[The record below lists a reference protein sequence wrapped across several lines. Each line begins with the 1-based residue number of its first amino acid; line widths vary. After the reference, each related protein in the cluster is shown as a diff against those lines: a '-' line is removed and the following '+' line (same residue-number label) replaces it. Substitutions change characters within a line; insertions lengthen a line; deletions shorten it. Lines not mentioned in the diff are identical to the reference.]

1 MTRTYLLPV
10 SLIAF
15 FALLLTGCG
24 GPNLLELAT
33 NPLDYGLCWLVV
45 LILDVIAIV
54 DLLGQ
59 NRTSSSKL
67 IWILVIIFLPVLG
80 LILYYLIA
88 RKGSS

>member
-1 MTRTYLLPV
+1 MTRNYLLPV

-15 FALLLTGCG
+15 FALFLTGCG
-24 GPNLLELAT
+24 GPNLLELAS
-33 NPLDYGLCWLVV
+33 NPLGNGICGLVI
-45 LILDVIAIV
+45 LILDVVAIV